1 VVANP
6 VVGSAVPDRPVV
18 GSTVAASMRVSNTLV
33 ASPVPGAVASNTV
46 ITTPGVPDPAACGP
60 LISSPV
66 LSATAAGRN
75 PRSVRADSGWGWLR
89 RAAEMAALAGAL
101 PSMTRTGPCFPRI
114 AMKTPGTEPGSI
126 SAARRFTA
134 LMMQRWGAAER
145 SADVSVVVSE
155 LLSNAV
161 RHGLS
166 PARPRCGAA
175 RPDIR
180 LGLLHSGPGILCAV
194 TDPSGQLPVPR
205 SAGCLDEGG
214 RGLHV
219 IASLSD
225 CWGSCLDV
233 PGAAGKV
240 VWATFLTAP

>member
-6 VVGSAVPDRPVV
+6 VVA
-18 GSTVAASMRVSNTLV
+18 STVV
-33 ASPVPGAVASNTV
+33 ASTVVASTVVARTAVASTVVPNTV
-46 ITTPGVPDPAACGP
+46 VAGTASRASVSHTVSNFSGSPT
-60 LISSPV
+60 IS
-66 LSATAAGRN
+66 
-75 PRSVRADSGWGWLR
+75 DSGWGWLR
-89 RAAEMAALAGAL
+89 CAAEMAALAGGL
-101 PSMTRTGPCFPRI
+101 PMAGRGGTRGRPCYPRI
-114 AMKTPGTEPGSI
+114 ALKSPGTEPGSI

>member
-101 PSMTRTGPCFPRI
+101 PPATRSGPCFPRI

-134 LMMQRWGAAER
+134 LMMQRWGAGER

-161 RHGLS
+161 RHGRS
-166 PARPRCGAA
+166 RPGGAA
-175 RPDIR
+175 GIR
-180 LGLLHSGPGILCAV
+180 LGLLSAGPGILCAV
-194 TDPSGQLPVPR
+194 TDLSAAPPVPR
-205 SAGCLDEGG
+205 NAGCLDEGG

-225 CWGSCLDV
+225 GWGSCLDL
-233 PGAAGKV
+233 PGQAGKV
-240 VWATFLTAP
+240 VWATFLTAS